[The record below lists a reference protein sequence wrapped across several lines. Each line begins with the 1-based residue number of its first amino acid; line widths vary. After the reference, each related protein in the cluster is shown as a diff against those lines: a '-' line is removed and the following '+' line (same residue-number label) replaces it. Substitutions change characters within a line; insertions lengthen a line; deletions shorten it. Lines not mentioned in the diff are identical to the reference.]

1 MHNSFKYACNIF
13 HNLSNLLYTIF
24 TNGYRM
30 KRLIYLTLA
39 LSAIVVSNTPS
50 VAGILTLSGVYQGK
64 NLYVQNPFTGNM
76 KDFCS
81 NDVYVNDVKLSVNIE
96 SSAYEID
103 LSHLKVND
111 PVTIKITHKD
121 DCKPKVLNPQ
131 VIRASSSFQFSS
143 FTVDKS
149 VVIWA
154 TKGEKPKGK
163 FFVEHF
169 VNNTWVIVKE
179 LAGKGS
185 VILNN
190 YDVESHHHSGVNKYR
205 AKYLE
210 SDGQVFY
217 SPVFEY
223 SSDLAEVTFYPKR
236 VTDKIFLSREA
247 EYEVLD
253 QYGNIVR
260 KGKNKEIDMTSTGEG
275 VYYLNVDNKTFK
287 LYKK

>member
-1 MHNSFKYACNIF
+1 MRRVLC
-13 HNLSNLLYTIF
+13 LSLLF
-24 TNGYRM
+24 
-30 KRLIYLTLA
+30 
-39 LSAIVVSNTPS
+39 SAILGSS
-50 VAGILTLSGVYQGK
+50 FISYAGILTLSGVYQGK

-81 NDVYVNDVKLSVNIE
+81 NDVYVNDVKMSVNIE

-131 VIRASSSFQFSS
+131 VIRASSSFQFSA
-143 FTVDKS
+143 FTVDKA

-154 TKGEKPKGK
+154 TKGEKPRGK
-163 FFVEHF
+163 FFIEHF

-179 LAGKGS
+179 VPGKGS

-190 YDVESHHHSGVNKYR
+190 YDVESHHHSGLNKYR

-217 SPVFEY
+217 SQVFEY
-223 SSDLAEVTFYPKR
+223 SSDLPEVTFYPKR
-236 VTDKIFLSREA
+236 VTDKIYLSREA

-253 QYGNIVR
+253 QYGNAVR
-260 KGKNKEIDMTSTGEG
+260 KGKNKEIDIASTGEG
-275 VYYLNVDNKTFK
+275 VYYLNVDNKTYK